1 MSEYWKSIPKIYCK
15 FCNVWYQDN
24 KSSRDFHERSF
35 KHKNGISRHISDVQR
50 RSHQKEKEDEE
61 FKREM
66 QRIERAA
73 MASYEKDLIRG
84 GKTVV
89 ATATTSNQQDDKH
102 EKARLEKLQEEAN
115 EQLRKEALDIVT
127 SKLKKKHEWFESK
140 TVEGKV
146 YYYNRMTMGKWWRE
160 IDFS

>member
-35 KHKNGISRHISDVQR
+35 KHKNNISRHIADVQKR
-50 RSHQKEKEDEE
+50 GREKQKEEDE
-61 FKREM
+61 FKVEM

-73 MASYEKDLIRG
+73 MAKYLEKDVP
-84 GKTVV
+84 KSDQ
-89 ATATTSNQQDDKH
+89 TSTSIADQKERDA
-102 EKARLEKLQEEAN
+102 EKARQ
-115 EQLRKEALDIVT
+115 EQLKKETSDNLREAALEAIT

-140 TVEGKV
+140 TIEGKI
-146 YYYNRMTMGKWWRE
+146 YFYNRLTMGKFKKM
-160 IDFS
+160 IY